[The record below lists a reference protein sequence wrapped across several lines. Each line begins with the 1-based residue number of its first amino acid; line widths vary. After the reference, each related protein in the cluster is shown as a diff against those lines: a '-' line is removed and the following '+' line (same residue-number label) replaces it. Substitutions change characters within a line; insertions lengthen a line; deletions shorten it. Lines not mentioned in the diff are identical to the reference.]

1 MLTFV
6 NKDIQMKIIEV
17 TNKKTTQ
24 DFLNLPWFIYKE
36 DKNWIPH
43 LKQDIEKV
51 FDPTKNKAHSKGK
64 IIRWI
69 LKNDANKTIGR
80 IAAFINYD
88 LANSFKQPTGGV
100 GFFECINDKDSAF
113 LLFDTAKKWLIK
125 NEMEAMDGPIN
136 FGEKNM
142 FWGLLT
148 ENFTDPNSYGMNY
161 NPPYYQNLFED
172 YGFKVYYKQ
181 LMSKRDMNVPVQ
193 DVFVEKSE
201 RLMKRKEYSISN
213 VRNLSLKQTAEN
225 FRTVYNDA
233 WAGHDNF
240 KSMDIKT
247 ANEIMQTLKPIYD
260 KDIMVFV
267 YYKDTPIAFYINI
280 PELNEIFK
288 YVNGNLNWLGK
299 LKFLYH
305 KWKQTPTTM
314 VGIVFGVSR
323 KFQGRGVEGAMIK
336 WSQENIVSLNRYNET
351 VLTWIGDFNP
361 KMLKISDYLGAKVYR
376 KYHTYRYLFDRNI
389 PFERHPILE

>member
-1 MLTFV
+1 M
-6 NKDIQMKIIEV
+6 NIIEV
-17 TNKKTTQ
+17 VTKSQKQ
-24 DFLNLPWFIYKE
+24 SFLALARTLYKNDPNFACPLDGE
-36 DKNWIPH
+36 INGI
-43 LKQDIEKV
+43 
-51 FDPTKNKAHSKGK
+51 FDPKENSFFKHGEA
-64 IIRWI
+64 IRWI
-69 LKNDANKTIGR
+69 LSDDNGKVIGR
-80 IAAFINYD
+80 IAAFINTNK
-88 LANSFKQPTGGV
+88 AFSFDQPTGGC
-100 GFFECINDKDSAF
+100 GFFECIEDKDAAF
-113 LLFDTAKKWLIK
+113 LLFDTAKEWLK
-125 NEMEAMDGPIN
+125 EKGMEAMDGPIN

-172 YGFKVYYKQ
+172 YGFEVYYKQ
-181 LMSKRDMNVPVQ
+181 LMSKRDMSVPVQ

-213 VRNLSLKQTAEN
+213 VRNLSLKQIAEN

-240 KSMDIKT
+240 KSMDLKT

-267 YYKDTPIAFYINI
+267 YYKETPIAFYINI

-299 LKFLYH
+299 LKFLYYQ
-305 KWKQTPTTM
+305 WKKPPTTM

-336 WSQENIVSLNRYNET
+336 WSQENIVT
-351 VLTWIGDFNP
+351 
-361 KMLKISDYLGAKVYR
+361 LKNTTCI
-376 KYHTYRYLFDRNI
+376 
-389 PFERHPILE
+389 